1 MLYSRLF
8 GKTHREP
15 RSDMKLISHKL
26 LYQAGFV
33 SELSAGR
40 YEYLPLGFIVW
51 QKIINIIDEEM
62 KAIGSQRISIP
73 LLHPMEIWKKTNR
86 DKAWGNLLMKL
97 EDARGSE
104 FALSATGEGVITD
117 MVTAQNPSYK
127 DLPIILH
134 QTINKFRDE
143 MRVRGGLLRLREFT
157 MKDAYSYNA
166 TEEDFMKTY
175 NDFYKAY
182 GIICDRLELEYRAV
196 IADSGA
202 LGGDYSHEFQIECES
217 GEDQIITCEKCEYAA
232 NIEKA
237 EFVREKVNQD
247 EELNEM
253 KIVDQKWEEAQSIQ
267 EMVQFYGKPANNMIK
282 TIVYKRPDGRL
293 VLGVVTGNLAVNP
306 IKLAHAVGE
315 NELTQAEKKDLD
327 SIGAIAGAVHAWGY
341 EEHKDNI
348 TFVVDHSIVNARNLF
363 GGFKTKT
370 NDPRHVNYGRDF
382 KHEIEADIA
391 DPYNDA
397 QCSKCSKKL
406 KLTKTIEFGHIFKY
420 DHFYTEK
427 HDGFF
432 TDKDGSKKL
441 MYMGAYGIGIDRA
454 IATIVEKHHDDH
466 GIIWPAQVAPYTVH
480 LIGLDLQDVEIK
492 EKVEKLYHQL
502 LKAEIEVLYDDRDE
516 ARAGEKF
523 ATADL
528 IGNPIRLVISKR
540 TGDQVEWKRRS
551 EKESK
556 LISVDRV
563 IKKIKELNMSSRT

>member
-8 GKTHREP
+8 GKTIREP
-15 RSDMKLISHKL
+15 RSDMKLASHKL

-62 KAIGSQRISIP
+62 KAIGSQRMSIP
-73 LLHPMEIWKKTNR
+73 LLHPMDIWKKTNR

-104 FALSATGEGVITD
+104 FALSATGEGVITE
-117 MVTAQNPSYK
+117 MVNAQNPSYR
-127 DLPIILH
+127 DLPIVLH

-166 TEEDFMKTY
+166 SEEDFMKTY
-175 NDFYKAY
+175 HDFYKAY

-202 LGGDYSHEFQIECES
+202 LGGDYSHEFQIECEA
-217 GEDQIITCEKCEYAA
+217 GEDEIITCEKCDYAA

-237 EFVREKVNQD
+237 EFVREKINQD
-247 EELNEM
+247 EELKEM

-282 TIVYKRPDGRL
+282 TIVYKRSDGRL

-348 TFVVDHSIVNARNLF
+348 TFVVDHSILEARNLF

-391 DPYNDA
+391 DPYDGA
-397 QCSKCSKKL
+397 QCTKCAGNL
-406 KLTKTIEFGHIFKY
+406 KRTRTIEFGHIFKY

-432 TDKDGSKKL
+432 TDRDGSKKL

-454 IATIVEKHHDDH
+454 IATIVEKHHDDK
-466 GIIWPAQVAPYTVH
+466 GIIWPTQVAPYLVH
-480 LIGLDLQDVEIK
+480 LIGLDLQDSVIK
-492 EKVEKLYHQL
+492 AKVEKLYHQL
-502 LKAEIEVLYDDRDE
+502 LDAGIEVLYDDREE

-523 ATADL
+523 ANADL

-540 TGDQVEWKRRS
+540 TEDKIEWKKRN
-551 EKESK
+551 EKENE
-556 LISVDRV
+556 LISADEVMTR
-563 IKKIKELNMSSRT
+563 IQTLK

>member
-1 MLYSRLF
+1 
-8 GKTHREP
+8 
-15 RSDMKLISHKL
+15 MKLTSHKL

-62 KAIGSQRISIP
+62 KAIGSQRMSIP
-73 LLHPMEIWKKTNR
+73 LLHPMDIWKKTNR

-104 FALSATGEGVITD
+104 FALSATGEGVITE
-117 MVTAQNPSYK
+117 MVNAQNPSYR
-127 DLPIILH
+127 DLPIVLH

-166 TEEDFMKTY
+166 SEEDFMKTY
-175 NDFYKAY
+175 HDFYKAY
-182 GIICDRLELEYRAV
+182 GIICDRFELEYRVV

-202 LGGDYSHEFQIECES
+202 LGGDYSHEFQIECEA
-217 GEDQIITCEKCEYAA
+217 GEDEIITCEKCDYAA

-237 EFVREKVNQD
+237 EFVREKINQD
-247 EELNEM
+247 EELKEM

-267 EMVQFYGKPANNMIK
+267 EMVQFYDKPANNMIK

-315 NELTQAEKKDLD
+315 IELVQAEKNDLD
-327 SIGAIAGAVHAWGY
+327 AIHAIAGAVHAWGY
-341 EEHKDNI
+341 EEHKDKI
-348 TFVVDHSIVNARNLF
+348 TFAVDHSIVKARNLF

-391 DPYNDA
+391 DPYDGA
-397 QCSKCSKKL
+397 QCSKCSGNL
-406 KLTKTIEFGHIFKY
+406 KRTRTIEFGHIFKY

-432 TDKDGSKKL
+432 TDRDGSKKL

-454 IATIVEKHHDDH
+454 IATIVEKHHDDK
-466 GIIWPAQVAPYTVH
+466 GIIWPAQVAPYLVH
-480 LIGLDLQDVEIK
+480 LIGLDLQDSVIK
-492 EKVEKLYHQL
+492 TKVEKLYHQL
-502 LKAEIEVLYDDRDE
+502 LGAGIEVLYDDRE
-516 ARAGEKF
+516 ETRAGEKF

-540 TGDQVEWKRRS
+540 TEDKIEWKKRG
-551 EKESK
+551 ETESK
-556 LISVDRV
+556 LIGVDEVMKR
-563 IKKIKELNMSSRT
+563 INELHMSS

>member
-8 GKTHREP
+8 GKSHREA
-15 RSDMKLISHKL
+15 RSDMKLTSHKL

-62 KAIGSQRISIP
+62 KAIGSQRMSIP
-73 LLHPMEIWKKTNR
+73 LLHPMDIWKKTNR

-104 FALSATGEGVITD
+104 FALSATGEGVITE
-117 MVTAQNPSYK
+117 MVNAQNPSYR
-127 DLPIILH
+127 DLPIVLH

-157 MKDAYSYNA
+157 MKDAYSYNSS
-166 TEEDFMKTY
+166 EEDFMKTY

-182 GIICDRLELEYRAV
+182 GIICDRFELEYRAV

-202 LGGDYSHEFQIECES
+202 LGGDYSHEFQIECEA
-217 GEDQIITCEKCEYAA
+217 GEDEIITCEKCDYAA

-237 EFVREKVNQD
+237 EFVREKINHD
-247 EELNEM
+247 EELKEM
-253 KIVDQKWEEAQSIQ
+253 KIVDQKWEEARSIQ
-267 EMVQFYGKPANNMIK
+267 DMVKYYGRPENNMIK
-282 TIVYKRPDGRL
+282 TIVFKRSNGRL
-293 VLGVVTGNLAVNP
+293 VLGVVTGNLDVNP

-315 NELTQAEKKDLD
+315 NELIQAEKSDLD
-327 SIGAIAGAVHAWGY
+327 AVGAIAGAVHAWGY
-341 EEHKDNI
+341 DEHKDKI
-348 TFVVDHSIVNARNLF
+348 TFVVDYSIVKARNLF

-391 DPYNDA
+391 DPYDGA
-397 QCSKCSKKL
+397 QCSKCSGSL
-406 KLTKTIEFGHIFKY
+406 KRTRTIEFGHIFKY

-432 TDKDGSKKL
+432 TDRDGSKKL

-454 IATIVEKHHDDH
+454 IATIVEKHHDDK
-466 GIIWPAQVAPYTVH
+466 GIIWPAQVAPYLVH
-480 LIGLDLQDVEIK
+480 LIGLDLQDSEIRA
-492 EKVEKLYHQL
+492 KVEKLYHQL
-502 LKAEIEVLYDDRDE
+502 LDAGIEVLYDDREE

-540 TGDQVEWKRRS
+540 TGDKIEWKKRN
-551 EKESK
+551 EKENE
-556 LISVDRV
+556 LISADEVMTR
-563 IKKIKELNMSSRT
+563 IQTQK